1 MDQTV
6 ETILIISVILG
17 TTVFTVAGVWV
28 ILILRELKG
37 LVKKFHLLIESAEE
51 TVVSINKSASMLPGI
66 VDDLK
71 DSAKSWSILKQGI
84 GMLITVAQRYQQQQ
98 EDKKEKEVIQNINED
113 GNNSKLK
120 KFFSRSK

>member
-1 MDQTV
+1 
-6 ETILIISVILG
+6 
-17 TTVFTVAGVWV
+17 
-28 ILILRELKG
+28 
-37 LVKKFHLLIESAEE
+37 VKKFHLLIESAEE